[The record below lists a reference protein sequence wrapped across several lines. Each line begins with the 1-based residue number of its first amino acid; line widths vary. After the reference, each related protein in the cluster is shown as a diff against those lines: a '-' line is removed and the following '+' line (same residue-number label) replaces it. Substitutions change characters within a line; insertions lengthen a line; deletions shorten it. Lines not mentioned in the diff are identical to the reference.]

1 MMEEEEA
8 CEGRWKMVGN
18 YTNVNFKF
26 WPRKTIFNGKQ
37 PDECGGA
44 AVNGRKKIRKVIQR
58 RSGALSGYI

>member
-1 MMEEEEA
+1 ME
-8 CEGRWKMVGN
+8 K
-18 YTNVNFKF
+18 
-26 WPRKTIFNGKQ
+26 